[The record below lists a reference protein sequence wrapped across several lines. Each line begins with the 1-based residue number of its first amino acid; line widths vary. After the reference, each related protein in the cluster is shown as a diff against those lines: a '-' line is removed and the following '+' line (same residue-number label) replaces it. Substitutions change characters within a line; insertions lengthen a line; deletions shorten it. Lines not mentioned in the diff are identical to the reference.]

1 MRHSKLLFWSLEILI
16 ILAIIYFG
24 SQVSFL
30 FEPVI
35 IFVSTLFFPIVI
47 AGFFYFI
54 LNPVVDFLERCKFP
68 RTLAIF
74 TIFFVFLGLIV
85 LIIAIGAPAL
95 GQQIKELIADVPK
108 YFDQLQRF
116 FNEFSDSAV
125 FQWVLTQEYVTL
137 ENIEQWVMDA
147 LVKLPDAF
155 SAGIAGILS
164 IVANIA
170 LVIGTV
176 PFLLFFMLKDG
187 HKLPGAI
194 VRFLPPA
201 YRNEGLKILKDM
213 SSTLQTYIQGQF
225 IVALCVGTLS
235 YIGYIIIDL
244 PYALIL
250 ALIVA
255 LTNIIPYLGPVLGA
269 APAVIIALFDS
280 PLLALLTIVVAV
292 VAQQI
297 ESNLISPLVIGNKL
311 QMHPVTI
318 IIILLVAGN
327 IAGVVGMI
335 LGVPFYAVTKVIFL
349 NIVRMI
355 RLHRE
360 ATELEKDQAEQ
371 GPEAEEQS

>member
-30 FEPVI
+30 FEPII
-35 IFVSTLFFPIVI
+35 IFFSTLFFPIVI
-47 AGFFYFI
+47 AGFLYFI
-54 LNPVVDFLERCKFP
+54 LNPVVDFLEKLKFP
-68 RTLAIF
+68 RSLAIL
-74 TIFFVFLGLIV
+74 TIFLVFIGLIV
-85 LIIAIGAPAL
+85 LVIAIGAPVL
-95 GQQIKELIADVPK
+95 GQQIKELISDIPK
-108 YFDQLQRF
+108 YFDQLQQF
-116 FNEFSDSAV
+116 FNEFSDTAA
-125 FQWVLTQEYVTL
+125 FQWILTQQYVSL
-137 ENIEQWVMDA
+137 ESIEQWVMDA

-155 SAGIAGILS
+155 SAGIFGLVS

-213 SSTLQTYIQGQF
+213 SNTLQTYIQGQF

-255 LTNIIPYLGPVLGA
+255 LTNIIPYLGPILGT
-269 APAVIIALFDS
+269 APAVIIALFKS
-280 PLLALLTIVVAV
+280 PILALLTIAVAV
-292 VAQQI
+292 VAQQT

-327 IAGVVGMI
+327 IAGVVGLI
-335 LGVPFYAVTKVIFL
+335 LGVPFYAVTKVIVL

-355 RLHRE
+355 KLHRD
-360 ATELEKDQAEQ
+360 ALELEKEQ
-371 GPEAEEQS
+371 QTTGSAK

>member
-1 MRHSKLLFWSLEILI
+1 MRQSKLLFWSLEILI
-16 ILAIIYFG
+16 LIAIIYFG

-30 FEPVI
+30 FEPLI

-47 AGFFYFI
+47 AGFLYFI
-54 LNPVVDFLERCKFP
+54 LNPVVDYLERWKFP

-74 TIFFVFLGLIV
+74 TIFLVFIGLII
-85 LIIAIGAPAL
+85 LIIAIGAPAI
-95 GQQIKELIADVPK
+95 GAQIKELIADIPV
-108 YFDQLQRF
+108 YFDQLQKF
-116 FNEFSDSAV
+116 FSEFSDSAV
-125 FQWVLTQEYVTL
+125 FQWILTQEYVTL
-137 ENIEQWVMDA
+137 ENIEEWVMNTV
-147 LVKLPDAF
+147 VKLPDAF
-155 SAGIAGILS
+155 STGIASILN

-194 VRFLPPA
+194 VRFMPSS
-201 YRNEGLKILKDM
+201 YRTEGLKILKDM
-213 SSTLQTYIQGQF
+213 SRTLQTYIQGQF

-250 ALIVA
+250 ALIVS

-280 PLLALLTIVVAV
+280 PLTALLTIVVAII
-292 VAQQI
+292 AQQI

-311 QMHPVTI
+311 QTHPVTI

-327 IAGVVGMI
+327 LAGVVGMI

-349 NIVRMI
+349 NIVRI
-355 RLHRE
+355 VKLHRE
-360 ATELEKDQAEQ
+360 AKQNEKNHSENELENPAE
-371 GPEAEEQS
+371 